1 MNEKKWL
8 LIMRLVGN
16 LYYVCSIFKFLFYF
30 YIFFIVLKVYLL
42 DYNVGKEG
50 VILFLFFYWK
60 KNEVFILIFFFI
72 KIKFFIVWNICI
84 CFKLEKF

>member
-60 KNEVFILIFFFI
+60 NLSVYIDFFFI

>member
-1 MNEKKWL
+1 MNEKKGL

-60 KNEVFILIFFFI
+60 KWSVYIDFFFYKD
-72 KIKFFIVWNICI
+72 KIFYCLKYLYMF
-84 CFKLEKF
+84 